1 MELNKDKKD
10 KKFQKWTKEQEELL
24 AEWSEK
30 AAGYRWLHTRSEKL
44 YRKRNYS
51 FTIPVIILSTLT
63 GTANF
68 AMDSFVPEE
77 NKQLAMACVGGVNI
91 FAGILSTLQNFLR
104 YAELMEGHRVA
115 EVSWSKFSREI
126 SVELAL
132 EPNMRK
138 PAFEFL
144 NVCRAEYDRLIEQSP
159 SIDDSIIAQ
168 YNNKFKDHKHINHP
182 HVCNGL
188 HKCKVYEASVE
199 EKVSNIVADAGNKL
213 KNKVWKHHNVDL
225 NHNKREHELKP
236 VIKEVEEIVEV
247 KSLSQ
252 TEEAKKEL
260 EGLMNMGS
268 VSKFKKQVKDIET
281 KVETEKHHSPHD
293 KINILLDAVN
303 KEDKEDKEELIP
315 KQNDNKEEMIEEI
328 NYDIENPKE
337 ICKKCGKCDEEET
350 NKETDPKEETD
361 TKEETDQEKEENN
374 EISVFL
380 DGIEND
386 NK

>member
-132 EPNMRK
+132 EPSMRK

-159 SIDDSIIAQ
+159 TIDDSIISQ
-168 YNNKFKDHKHINHP
+168 YNKKFKDQTHINHP

-260 EGLMNMGS
+260 EGLINMGS
-268 VSKFKKQVKDIET
+268 VSKFKKQVKDIE
-281 KVETEKHHSPHD
+281 KNIEIEKHHSPHD
-293 KINILLDAVN
+293 KINILLDTIN
-303 KEDKEDKEELIP
+303 KEEIIP
-315 KQNDNKEEMIEEI
+315 KQNDNKEEIIEEI

-337 ICKKCGKCDEEET
+337 TCKKCGKCDEEES
-350 NKETDPKEETD
+350 NKQTETEK
-361 TKEETDQEKEENN
+361 EKEENN

-380 DGIEND
+380 DSIGND
-386 NK
+386 NT